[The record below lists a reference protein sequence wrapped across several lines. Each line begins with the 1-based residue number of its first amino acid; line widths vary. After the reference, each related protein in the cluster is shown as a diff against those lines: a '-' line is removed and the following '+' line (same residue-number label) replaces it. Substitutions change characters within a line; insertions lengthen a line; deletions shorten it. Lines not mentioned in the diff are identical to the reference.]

1 MGNNRFALAFL
12 LALGVALSTLAACN
26 RASTPTSQETSLPT
40 EPMPL
45 NMTVTA
51 AHPPALDMNL
61 LTADGVTF
69 QCDASGPEAL
79 HCQTADGVTVCF
91 GKRVGDASQPETLHC
106 QAAQP
111 PHRIE
116 AKINASIFGRWSM
129 RLPPE
134 TLKLSGREV
143 LALSLRIEGTL
154 RPNLYFVEADG
165 RRILQR
171 LPAPP
176 LAEAGAGSTTLYF
189 PLNEVRDDEFRPLN
203 VAALQELQLVFEWAD
218 MEGALEIEDVRLLS
232 TWREIVARPTQTP
245 SIEAPSGFL
254 VEPIAAEV
262 FSITQ
267 FQVVAKDTLLV
278 SQQNGRIWTYHDR
291 NGDGFYEERQLY
303 ASGFE
308 EIVGLLYDPIDG
320 AVWVGGRGNLWRTM
334 DGDGDGVADQFELR
348 LEGLPW
354 GRHQNNGLIWNP
366 VPDPFTGEPPYTWI
380 YFGLGSTGDLET
392 GGDLNA
398 TILRLHRDGQGQD
411 ALEVVA
417 RGVRNAYG
425 LLWAPVPYEGSI
437 LWSLF
442 AGENGPDF
450 NSAPDEVNHIRWG
463 LHYGFPE
470 QFGMVDP
477 PEQEGQPYSSPVLEV
492 TAHASANS
500 LAYIT
505 NPDWPEEYRT
515 LYVSLF
521 GSVFSAEP
529 VQPAVER
536 ILLTPIH
543 GPDGVTFRGEASP
556 FLDNLSRPLPL
567 ATDSNGDLLV
577 GDYGSGIIYR
587 VRYVGAP

>member
-1 MGNNRFALAFL
+1 MSNKRFSVASV
-12 LALGVALSTLAACN
+12 LALGVLLWALAACN
-26 RASTPTSQETSLPT
+26 RSSEPTPQSAPPPAEPTSSG
-40 EPMPL
+40 MPA
-45 NMTVTA
+45 TTA
-51 AHPPALDMNL
+51 ATHPPALDANL
-61 LTADGVTF
+61 LTAEGVTF
-69 QCDASGPEAL
+69 QCDASQA
-79 HCQTADGVTVCF
+79 
-91 GKRVGDASQPETLHC
+91 ETLNC
-106 QAAQP
+106 QVAQL
-111 PHRIE
+111 PHRVE
-116 AKINASIFGRWSM
+116 AQINASIFGRWSM

-134 TLKLSGREV
+134 MPALTGREV
-143 LALSLRIEGTL
+143 LAITLRIEGTL
-154 RPNLYFVEADG
+154 RPNLYLVEADG

-171 LPAPP
+171 LPGLSP
-176 LAEAGAGSTTLYF
+176 AEGGTSAGTVYV
-189 PLNEVRDDEFRPLN
+189 PLNEVRDEEFRPLN
-203 VAALQELQLVFEWAD
+203 SATLQELQLVFEWAD
-218 MEGALEIEDVRLLS
+218 MEGVLEIEDIRFLS
-232 TWREIVARPTQTP
+232 AWREVVTPPTQT
-245 SIEAPSGFL
+245 APIVAPDGFV
-254 VEPIAAEV
+254 VEPIAAEA
-262 FSITQ
+262 SAITQ
-267 FQVVAKDTLLV
+267 FQVVAADTLLV
-278 SQQNGRIWTYHDR
+278 SQQNGRIWWYRDL

-308 EIVGLLYDPIDG
+308 EIVGLLYDPLEG

-334 DGDGDGVADQFELR
+334 DTDDDGVADQFDLR
-348 LEGLPW
+348 IEGLPW

-398 TILRLHRDGQGQD
+398 TVLRLHRDRRGQD

-425 LLWAPVPYEGSI
+425 LLWAPVPHEGSI

-492 TAHASANS
+492 TPHASANS

-505 NPDWPEEYRT
+505 NPEWPEAYRT

-529 VQPAVER
+529 VKPAVER
-536 ILLTPIH
+536 IRLTPVNA
-543 GPDGVTFRGEASP
+543 PDGVTFRGEASL

-567 ATDSNGDLLV
+567 ATDLDGNLLV
-577 GDYGSGIIYR
+577 GDYGTGIIYR
-587 VRYVGAP
+587 VRYAGTP